1 MLGETLSIRGLL
13 ACVCILTFHDKT
25 TANGQ
30 HTLKYT
36 TMDPEETA
44 SVNGRQYLH
53 IQKIYDIRKLVY
65 LKIYDPTSACL

>member
-13 ACVCILTFHDKT
+13 ACVCILTFQDKT

-36 TMDPEETA
+36 AMNPAATA
-44 SVNGRQYLH
+44 NINGWQYLH
-53 IQKIYDIRKLVY
+53 TKKIYDIQKLAN
-65 LKIYDPTSACL
+65 LKIYETNFAYL